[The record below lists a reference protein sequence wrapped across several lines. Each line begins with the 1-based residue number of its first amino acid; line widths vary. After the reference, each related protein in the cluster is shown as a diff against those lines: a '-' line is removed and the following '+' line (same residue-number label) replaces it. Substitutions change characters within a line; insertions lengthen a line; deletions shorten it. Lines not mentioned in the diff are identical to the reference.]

1 MIDFE
6 EALASVELPE
16 WVLKKPSLAERMRL
30 WRAGWIMNARPKQHV
45 DFGAIHRD
53 TILFHP
59 GRGWGKTE
67 VLNQWMSWDLLF
79 WPGMIGHVVAAT
91 HNDTRYTVMEGPT
104 GILSLVPRE
113 LIADYNKTDSIV
125 VFEGGSKLRGFS
137 SEEPERL
144 RGPQCIEG
152 DVLIRMADGSQ
163 KPIKYVWPD
172 DLVATRAGPKRVLAQ
187 VCTSP
192 CAVLW
197 ELTTSC
203 GGKLCATMDHKI
215 YSGGEFIELCK
226 LNPGDPLLSYS
237 TKRNTT
243 GRPQATGNGPSAL
256 VPGSLDAGYVVTYT
270 ATFTNTTSGAYPSGM
285 TYTTGTTTAPITT
298 HQTSSPS
305 QWMNIAANTASG
317 AISLGVPEQ
326 SYQLDGYGSGTT
338 ASLAMSNAPNAAL
351 TFYPAAPAS
360 QENAVRSNADQNGDG
375 ETVVSVEQLG
385 FYGAVY
391 DLEVEDAHEFYAGDI
406 LVHNCAIL
414 GCDELA
420 AWKSDRET
428 WQQARFGHRLR
439 HPQYGRSLAVVTTTP
454 KPKALIQEMFKDP
467 TILKIGGDTKENE
480 QNLSETFMKDM
491 ERLRGTRLGRQELA
505 GELLEAEELGV
516 IKRSQW
522 KQFPVGAKIPPLDLV
537 IMSLDT
543 AFTEENVD
551 VENQDQDYTACTVWG
566 CYREKLANGEYEPR
580 IILLWAWQE
589 RLGFPDLVERVR
601 KDREKTYGNYEM
613 RGVVTPMF
621 GMRGPAMKTGR
632 KADMVLIEDKGSGI
646 SLRQTLRRSGI
657 PVHPYNPGKADKYLR
672 LNLTAPLFVAGYVYA
687 PQSENHPEEFK
698 SWAEPLVGQMCAYA
712 GEDSLE
718 HEDLMD
724 SATQALLWID
734 RNWLRSLPPKY
745 ATREQALRSDW
756 RVQGRGNPY
765 AR

>member
-6 EALASVELPE
+6 DALAAVQLPE

-104 GILSLVPRE
+104 GVLSLVPRE

-144 RGPQCIEG
+144 RGPQ
-152 DVLIRMADGSQ
+152 
-163 KPIKYVWPD
+163 
-172 DLVATRAGPKRVLAQ
+172 
-187 VCTSP
+187 
-192 CAVLW
+192 
-197 ELTTSC
+197 
-203 GGKLCATMDHKI
+203 
-215 YSGGEFIELCK
+215 
-226 LNPGDPLLSYS
+226 
-237 TKRNTT
+237 
-243 GRPQATGNGPSAL
+243 
-256 VPGSLDAGYVVTYT
+256 
-270 ATFTNTTSGAYPSGM
+270 
-285 TYTTGTTTAPITT
+285 
-298 HQTSSPS
+298 
-305 QWMNIAANTASG
+305 
-317 AISLGVPEQ
+317 
-326 SYQLDGYGSGTT
+326 
-338 ASLAMSNAPNAAL
+338 
-351 TFYPAAPAS
+351 
-360 QENAVRSNADQNGDG
+360 
-375 ETVVSVEQLG
+375 
-385 FYGAVY
+385 
-391 DLEVEDAHEFYAGDI
+391 
-406 LVHNCAIL
+406 CAIL

-621 GMRGPAMKTGR
+621 GFRGPAMKTGR

-657 PVHPYNPGKADKYLR
+657 PVIPYNPGKADKYLR

-734 RNWLRSLPPKY
+734 RNWLRNLPPKY
-745 ATREQALRSDW
+745 ATREQAMRSDW